1 MKIHK
6 PTYNAAT
13 KIYTCE
19 LSDGFRL
26 SLEKEKDEAVSSPPI
41 SETLLTTL
49 TQTVIDST
57 NGWFTKPLTKEWLRS
72 RVFVDVPT
80 TEVPGEFDGKA
91 EFVASQLIISKEEFR
106 FRCMVASLIPAEK
119 VMIAFDE
126 PEEVKPEE
134 TIPENS
140 DLEPLGI
147 GPTRRILQK
156 AQVMKQRTKAARA
169 LFRAERLTQEY
180 IQLYGAEDTDWED
193 ENDDDE
199 RD

>member
-19 LSDGFRL
+19 LGDGFRL
-26 SLEKEKDEAVSSPPI
+26 DLQKDKDDAVVSPPI
-41 SETLLTTL
+41 TDELVNSL
-49 TQTVIDST
+49 TQTVISAT
-57 NGWFTKPLTKEWLRS
+57 NGWFTKDLTKEWLRS
-72 RVFVDVPT
+72 RIVVDVPT
-80 TEVPGEFDGKA
+80 DEVPADFDGKA
-91 EFVASQLIISKEEFR
+91 EFVASQLSISKEEFR
-106 FRCMVASLIPAEK
+106 FRCKLAKLTPAEK
-119 VMIAFDE
+119 VMIAFE
-126 PEEVKPEE
+126 EGEEVKEVE
-134 TIPENS
+134 AIPES
-140 DLEPLGI
+140 SEMEPLGI

-180 IQLYGAEDTDWED
+180 IQLYSAEDTEWED